1 MKERLPTVLLAL
13 GALLLFYLLF
23 VPKPQRAATPEGLP
37 LSIDGRADGYLATWR
52 WLGAQHIRRLSLRYR
67 YDRLPALVHRPR
79 GNLLL
84 LTLPQRV
91 PMQADE
97 LAALRRWIN
106 QGNTVLIVAALD
118 DTPLWSLGTDG
129 ALALTDLRRLTG
141 LQFTSTSAPLLHA
154 LRGRQPQFVGVE
166 AQPLLAG
173 VSRLQPVAAL
183 PASNWSARPL
193 PGAPVA
199 LTLATRR
206 HLSTPTLWLQS
217 RGAGQIILC
226 AAASPISNAGLLLAD
241 NARFLANVVSWSVGP
256 GGTVVFDDAHEGLTA
271 FYDAAAFFADPR
283 LHGTLGWLVVLWL
296 AFVLGTQ
303 RMRAV
308 RSPWQPVDES
318 AYIEASA
325 RYLAAV
331 VRPEDL
337 GQRLIEEFIAEIH
350 RRAPRTDPWDWL
362 HSMSGVPA
370 RDYRALERFHARAR
384 SGARIDLIRL
394 QTLLARL
401 RRDHLT

>member
-1 MKERLPTVLLAL
+1 MRERLPTVLLAL

-23 VPKPQRAATPEGLP
+23 VPKPQPAASPEGLP

-67 YDRLPALVHRPR
+67 YDRLPTLLHRPT

-97 LAALRRWIN
+97 LDALRRWID

-118 DTPLWSLGTDG
+118 DTPLWSFGADG

-141 LQFTSTSAPLLHA
+141 LQFTSTSTSL
-154 LRGRQPQFVGVE
+154 LRGQQLEFLGVD

-183 PASNWSARPL
+183 PASNWSERPL
-193 PGAPVA
+193 PEVSVP

-206 HLSTPTLWLQS
+206 NLGTPTLWLQS

-226 AAASPISNAGLLLAD
+226 AAASPVSNAGLLLAD

-283 LHGTLGWLVVLWL
+283 LHRSLGWLVVLWL
-296 AFVLGTQ
+296 AFVFGIQ

-308 RSPWQPVDES
+308 RAPWQPVDES

-331 VRPEDL
+331 VRPEDI
-337 GQRLIEEFIAEIH
+337 GQRLIEEFIAEIR

-362 HSMSGVPA
+362 RSASGAPERA
-370 RDYRALERFHARAR
+370 CRALERFHARTR
-384 SGARIDLIRL
+384 SGASIDLIKL